1 EEELVTDKGEPAYA
15 APAPALDLAAVLEQ
29 LGYDR
34 PVPTK
39 VVKSLTSPEAKLG
52 QRKAVAKAENS
63 YPAALPNTGDASA
76 VAFVVTGL
84 AMSLLG
90 FGLGMRK
97 RED

>member
-1 EEELVTDKGEPAYA
+1 MVTDKGEPAYA
-15 APAPALDLAAVLEQ
+15 APVPELDLAAVLEQ

-39 VVKSLTSPEAKLG
+39 VVKNLASPEVKLV
-52 QRKAVAKAENS
+52 QRKAAAKAENS

-90 FGLGMRK
+90 FGLGIRK